1 MSRAL
6 SNDAALA
13 EIPAEALAA
22 ACVDP
27 VTTPLF
33 EQSPP
38 TTELRDRMI
47 EEFELIKSGF

>member
-1 MSRAL
+1 M
-6 SNDAALA
+6 A

-22 ACVDP
+22 AHVDQ

-33 EQSPP
+33 GQSPP

-47 EEFELIKSGF
+47 DEFELIKSGF